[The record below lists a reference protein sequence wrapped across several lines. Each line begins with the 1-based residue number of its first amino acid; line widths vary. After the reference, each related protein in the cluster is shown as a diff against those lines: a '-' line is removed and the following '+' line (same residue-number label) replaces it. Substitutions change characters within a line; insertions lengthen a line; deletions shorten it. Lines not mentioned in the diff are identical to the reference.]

1 MKGLVDVD
9 VVVQKGISE
18 CKASG
23 GAVVDVCE
31 FHKMVVGVLSA
42 REWGGTCSEL
52 RKAKTEAGRLGG
64 SFTWVPSPSM
74 IDGSTSWGQ
83 RERV

>member
-18 CKASG
+18 CKASEG
-23 GAVVDVCE
+23 TVVDACE
-31 FHKMVVGVLSA
+31 FYKMVVGVLSA
-42 REWGGTCSEL
+42 REWWGACSEL
-52 RKAKTEAGRLGG
+52 RKARTEAGRLGG
-64 SFTWVPSPSM
+64 SFTWMPSPSIM
-74 IDGSTSWGQ
+74 DGSTSWGQ

>member
-1 MKGLVDVD
+1 MKELVDVD

-23 GAVVDVCE
+23 GVVVDVCE

-42 REWGGTCSEL
+42 REWGEHAQS
-52 RKAKTEAGRLGG
+52 
-64 SFTWVPSPSM
+64 
-74 IDGSTSWGQ
+74 
-83 RERV
+83 